1 MNAQVAIVTFGSALV
16 SYDGVGKS
24 VWDMLSDR
32 HLGEGVE
39 LIDGDVVALR
49 TFLGLKEFHGAII
62 IDALDAGKEEGAIVR
77 LSERELLGEAE
88 DEHPLASLHDMS
100 VVGALRMLR
109 RVEWELPD
117 EIIFVGVQ
125 IGVNKDGLAFYPTF
139 DMEALITVIMNEAKR
154 MQNAMKH

>member
-24 VWDMLSDR
+24 VYDMLSDR
-32 HLGEGVE
+32 HLGEEVE

-49 TFLGLKEFHGAII
+49 TFLGLKGFHGAII
-62 IDALDAGKEEGAIVR
+62 VDALDAGKEEGAIVR

-100 VVGALRMLR
+100 IVGALRMLR

-125 IGVNKDGLAFYPTF
+125 IGVNKDGLPFYPTF
-139 DMEALITVIMNEAKR
+139 DMEALLTVIDNEVKR
-154 MQNAMKH
+154 IINAMKH

>member
-1 MNAQVAIVTFGSALV
+1 MATNRPRF
-16 SYDGVGKS
+16 
-24 VWDMLSDR
+24 
-32 HLGEGVE
+32 
-39 LIDGDVVALR
+39 VVLTR
-49 TFLGLKEFHGAII
+49 
-62 IDALDAGKEEGAIVR
+62 DALTQLVDAQLKQAKVLAPVMGG
-77 LSERELLGEAE
+77 AE

-125 IGVNKDGLAFYPTF
+125 IGVNKDGLPFYPTF
-139 DMEALITVIMNEAKR
+139 DMEALLTLIDNETKR